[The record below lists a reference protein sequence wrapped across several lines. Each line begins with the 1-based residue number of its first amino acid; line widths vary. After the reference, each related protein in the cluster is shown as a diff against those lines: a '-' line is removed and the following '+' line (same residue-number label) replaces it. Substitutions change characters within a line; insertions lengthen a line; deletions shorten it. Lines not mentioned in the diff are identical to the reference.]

1 MNPKQT
7 YSGWKKIVL
16 ISLLGLAFI
25 KIEKVKRPIIGM
37 SDKNISLGKISSKLP
52 TNFSF
57 TIYNWGNNQLN
68 IDTIF
73 ANCICAKFYYPKGTL
88 YQNDSMLVKVAYQP
102 DYLGEI
108 NNSIVIISN
117 SNTKL
122 KLLPLTGQ
130 VVKAE

>member
-25 KIEKVKRPIIGM
+25 KIQKVKHPIIGL
-37 SDKNISLGKISSKLP
+37 SAKNISLGKISSKLP
-52 TNFSF
+52 TYFSF

-73 ANCICAKFYYPKGTL
+73 ANCTCAHFEYPKTSL
-88 YQNDSMLVKVAYQP
+88 YQNDSILVKVFFQP
-102 DYLGEI
+102 DYLGDI
-108 NNSIVIISN
+108 NNAIVIISN

-122 KLLPLTGQ
+122 KLIPLTGQ

>member
-1 MNPKQT
+1 MNHQQT

-25 KIEKVKRPIIGM
+25 KIEKVKRSIIGL
-37 SDKNISLGKISSKLP
+37 SEKNISFGKINLKMPSK
-52 TNFSF
+52 FSF
-57 TIYNWGNNQLN
+57 TIYNWGNNQLL

-73 ANCICAKFYYPKGTL
+73 ANCTCAHFDYPKTTL
-88 YQNDSMLVKVAYQP
+88 YPNDSILIKVSYQP
-102 DYLGEI
+102 DYLGDI
-108 NNSIVIISN
+108 NNAIVIISN

-122 KLLPLTGQ
+122 KLIPLTGQ